1 VSGSVRDAVRRY
13 MMASAVVHPSS
24 AVADAWEAA
33 YKESVV
39 EPPWEQA
46 RQLIGSVGVRYT
58 TAALGLRDARTV
70 RNWVERQAAPREH
83 DVVSRLAVLFRA
95 VRAIESIYSPA
106 VAAAFLRSSNPQLD
120 DDAPLVVLATQ
131 PVGKAEQAV
140 LLAARAFLEG

>member
-1 VSGSVRDAVRRY
+1 
-13 MMASAVVHPSS
+13 MMASAVVHPLS

-39 EPPWEQA
+39 ESSWEQA
-46 RQLIGSVGVRYT
+46 RHLIGSVGVRYT

-120 DDAPLVVLATQ
+120 DEAPSVVLATQ